1 MVDYEKH
8 LRSAAWRQIRQRAIA
23 AAGHRCVLCA
33 ATEQL
38 EAHHRTYDNLG
49 DERDGDLTVLCHEC
63 HEVVTNM
70 LRARRYAAKPV
81 SYADIVRS
89 IAATAPLFDP
99 TDGEV

>member
-8 LRSAAWRQIRQRAIA
+8 LRSAAWRQIRRRAIA
-23 AAGHRCVLCA
+23 AAGHRCGLCP

-49 DERDGDLTVLCHEC
+49 DERDGDLTVLCREC
-63 HEVVTNM
+63 HEVVTSM
-70 LRARRYAAKPV
+70 LRARRYADKPA

-89 IAATAPLFDP
+89 ISEAAPLFDP
-99 TDGEV
+99 TDGDV